1 MSCPYFFPTTE
12 FTDWSW
18 HNRPRLPLGEPWRG
32 ECTAPGHEGERPS
45 DEDIKTLCSFGYAKN
60 CSRLPARRAADK
72 VAFSLARDKEGII
85 LIYYVLEVDHMPGE
99 HGALHY
105 DAAQDRWLKPHADR
119 CVQRQA
125 ECYLQSYLRRKE
137 VPVRPGHPSS

>member
-1 MSCPYFFPTTE
+1 MSCPFFYPTEE

-18 HNRPRLPLGEPWRG
+18 HSRPRLPLGEPWRG
-32 ECTAPGHEGERPS
+32 ECMAPGHEGERPS
-45 DEDIKTLCSFGYAKN
+45 DEEIKNWCSFGYAKN
-60 CSRLPARRAADK
+60 CPRLPARRNADK
-72 VAFSLARDKEGII
+72 VAFSLARDKEDII
-85 LIYYVLEVDHMPGE
+85 LIYYVLEVNHMPGE

-105 DAAQDRWLKPHADR
+105 DAAQSRWLKPHADR